1 MLSPLFRSRAAAAAL
16 ALFGAAAL
24 ASCADRGSPLTAPD
38 GLRLDIV
45 PVASRDTA
53 TLTINTTLQLSAEL
67 ANPQGHGF
75 EHKKERYEWASSDD
89 AVATVDGGGLVSA
102 IAPGQAWV
110 TVTHKGAADSVRIT
124 VVLPEEA
131 RALWVNRFEWGANL
145 GPVGG
150 TAMIVKIM
158 DQAKQANLNVVY
170 FQVRG
175 QGDAY
180 YPSELEPCAVS
191 LCGSL
196 GNGQPSWDPLE
207 VAVREAHARG
217 MELHAWIN
225 AFTGWASPNPVN
237 PTYCA
242 LLKESKPGNPRHMLL
257 EHPEWAMVSSAN
269 VVFTCANSQAYEY
282 AYVSPGI
289 PGVRTHLARVAADIT
304 RRYAVDGVHLDRIR
318 YPSNFLSYDP
328 ISVAAFGRRA
338 GSADPAWV
346 AWRQEAVNQ
355 AVKETHDSI
364 NAVRP
369 QAVLSAAVWSIYDR
383 FKWGW
388 PSSTGLQQYFQDT
401 RAWTS
406 GGYLDVAVPMT
417 YFNINANY
425 CSYTANNPDWAC
437 LLDDHLQGITE
448 ASGRHVY
455 IGIGVNRSLAEVE
468 KQILLG
474 REKGVKGFALYSYN
488 EMNSRDRFRLLG
500 EGLFKQPTRVPERAY

>member
-1 MLSPLFRSRAAAAAL
+1 MPPSPLRSRLAAGSLILLGALAAASCTDRQDGLSPTGPS
-16 ALFGAAAL
+16 
-24 ASCADRGSPLTAPD
+24 
-38 GLRLDIV
+38 LDIA

-53 TLTINTTLQLSAEL
+53 TLEIHKTLQLSAEVV
-67 ANPQGHGF
+67 NPQGRGF
-75 EHKKERYEWASSDD
+75 EHKKERFVWASSDE
-89 AVATVDGGGLVSA
+89 AVATVSQDGLVTA
-102 IAPGQAWV
+102 VAVGEAWV
-110 TVTHKGAADSVRIT
+110 TVEHKGALDSVRVT

-145 GPVGG
+145 GPAGG
-150 TAMIVKIM
+150 TAMIVRIL
-158 DQAKQANLNVVY
+158 DQMKRGNLNVLY

-180 YPSELEPCAVS
+180 YPSQLEPCAVS

-196 GNGQPSWDPLE
+196 GNGQPGWDPLE
-207 VAVREAHARG
+207 VAVREGHARG
-217 MELHAWIN
+217 IEVHAWIN
-225 AFTGWASPNPVN
+225 AFTGWASPNPYS
-237 PTYCA
+237 PSYCA
-242 LLKESKPGNPRHMLL
+242 LLKESAPGNPRHMLL
-257 EHPEWAMVSSAN
+257 AHPEWYMVSSAN

-289 PGVRTHLARVAADIT
+289 PEVRTHLARVAADIT
-304 RRYAVDGVHLDRIR
+304 RRYDVDGIHLDRIR

-338 GSADPAWV
+338 SAADPAWI
-346 AWRQEAVNQ
+346 AWRQDAVNQ
-355 AVKETHDSI
+355 AVKETFDSI
-364 NAVRP
+364 NAIRP
-369 QAVLSAAVWSIYDR
+369 EIVLSAAVWSIYDR
-383 FKWGW
+383 LKWGW
-388 PSSTGLQQYFQDT
+388 PSSSGLQQYFQDT

-417 YFNINANY
+417 YFNVNPTY

-437 LLDDHLQGITE
+437 LLDDHVEGIQD

-455 IGIGVNRSLAEVE
+455 IGIGANRAFAEYE

-474 REKGVKGFALYSYN
+474 RQKGVKGFAFYSYN

-500 EGLFKQPTRVPERAY
+500 DGLFQQPTRVPERGY